1 MGECDLFSLEFVC
14 HRKWLLIDFFSSL
27 PSKFYCAS
35 ITSFLSRNCEVF
47 VWLLNFRV
55 VSI

>member
-1 MGECDLFSLEFVC
+1 MGECDFFSLEFVC